1 MMKSVLYVL
10 PRRDYFSRG
19 DRGSVTHAM
28 GIINGLTANDIK
40 VFVITGGGFEKY
52 KSRLSRPENV
62 GYIEHKA
69 SSLKFLWLFGLYF
82 KIMRTIANFQIPI
95 VIIRYSISLPTFQYF
110 LNYGVRARGKKMV
123 LEINSLLANYSDL
136 KGIKRFFKPAL
147 MIMEPFIVRSF
158 KYYYVVSKGLADFMV
173 TNGYK
178 GKMIIVPNASDIV
191 PNAVLE
197 KKESKVRLVYLGSL
211 KFYYDLYQLVDAFIE
226 LKEKGFDGIS
236 ELAFYGHG
244 PETKELK
251 IYAQDR
257 KDIVFYGEYDNATV
271 SELIN
276 PASDILMLPYKDGT
290 VANFGSPTKL
300 FEYMALKAPVI
311 SSNVGQL
318 DEFVVDGVNGLKY
331 NYYNR
336 EELVNKIEQLAQD
349 PELRTKLAHHAYND
363 LMTKHTWKSRMEYL
377 YTQITAVDA

>member
-40 VFVITGGGFEKY
+40 VFVITGSGFEKY
-52 KSRLSRPENV
+52 EGRLTKKENV
-62 GYIEHKA
+62 EYIEHKA
-69 SSLKFLWLFGLYF
+69 TAFKAAWLIGLFF
-82 KIMRTIANFQIPI
+82 KILNTISVHQIPI
-95 VIIRYSISLPTFQYF
+95 VIIRYSISLPAFQYL
-110 LNYGVRARGKKMV
+110 LNRSIIRRGKKMV
-123 LEINSLLANYSDL
+123 LEVNSLVANYPNL
-136 KGIKRFFKPAL
+136 KGSKRFFKPI
-147 MIMEPFIVRSF
+147 IMVVEPAIVRAF

-173 TNGYK
+173 QNGYK
-178 GKMIIVPNASDIV
+178 GKMIIVPNASDAM
-191 PNAVLE
+191 PSAVEE
-197 KKESKVRLVYLGSL
+197 KEKSNVRMVYLGSL

-226 LKEKGFDGIS
+226 LKESGFEGVS

-244 PETKELK
+244 PETKNLK
-251 IYAQDR
+251 AYAKGR
-257 KDIVFYGEYDNATV
+257 KDIVFYGEYDNSKV

-276 PASDILMLPYKDGT
+276 PSSDMLMLPYKDGT

-331 NYYNR
+331 NYYNQD
-336 EELVNKIEQLAQD
+336 ELVAKIKQLAVD
-349 PELRTKLAHHAYND
+349 ADLRDMLSLQAYAD

>member
-1 MMKSVLYVL
+1 MKSVLYVL

-40 VFVITGGGFEKY
+40 VFVVAGDGFEKY
-52 KSRLSRPENV
+52 KPRLVNGNNV
-62 GYIEHKA
+62 EYIEHKA
-69 SSLKFLWLFGLYF
+69 TSFRWLWLVGLYF
-82 KIMRTIANFQIPI
+82 KVMSTIATHKIPI
-95 VIIRYSISLPTFQYF
+95 VIIRYSISLPLFQYIIN
-110 LNYGVRARGKKMV
+110 LGVRARGKKMV
-123 LEINSLLANYSDL
+123 LEVNSLLANYSDL
-136 KGIKRFFKPAL
+136 KGIKRFFKPL
-147 MIMEPFIVRSF
+147 LILVEPMIVKSF
-158 KYYYVVSKGLADFMV
+158 KYYYVVSKGLADFMI
-173 TNGYK
+173 NNDYK

-191 PNAVLE
+191 PKAVKE
-197 KKESKVRLVYLGSL
+197 RKESQVRMVYLGSL
-211 KFYYDLYQLVDAFIE
+211 KFYYDLYQLIDAFVE
-226 LKEKGFDGIS
+226 LKERDFEGIS

-251 IYAQDR
+251 IYARGR
-257 KDIVFYGEYDNATV
+257 KDIVFYGEYDNSKV

-276 PASDILMLPYKDGT
+276 PTSDILMLPYKDGT

-331 NYYNR
+331 HYYDKQ
-336 EELVNKIEQLAQD
+336 ELMDKIEQLAQN
-349 PELRTKLAHHAYND
+349 PELRAKLAHNAYND

-377 YTQITAVDA
+377 YTQIIAVDA

>member
-40 VFVITGGGFEKY
+40 VFVVAGEGFGKY
-52 KSRLSRPENV
+52 KDRLARGENV
-62 GYIEHKA
+62 EYIEHK
-69 SSLKFLWLFGLYF
+69 SSSFRWLWLVGLYF
-82 KIMRTIANFQIPI
+82 KVMSTIAAHKIPI
-95 VIIRYSISLPTFQYF
+95 VITRYSISLPLFQYI
-110 LNYGVRARGKKMV
+110 LNLGVRARNKKMV

-136 KGIKRFFKPAL
+136 KGIKKLFKPAL
-147 MIMEPFIVRSF
+147 MLVEPFIVRSF
-158 KYYYVVSKGLADFMV
+158 KYYYVVSKGLSDFMIS
-173 TNGYK
+173 NGYK

-191 PNAVLE
+191 PKATQE
-197 KKESKVRLVYLGSL
+197 RKESKVRMVYLGSL
-211 KFYYDLYQLVDAFIE
+211 KFYYDLYQLVDAFVE
-226 LKEKGFDGIS
+226 LKEKGFDGVS

-244 PETKELK
+244 PETKDLK
-251 IYAQDR
+251 IYAQGR
-257 KDIVFYGEYDNATV
+257 NDIVFYGEYDNSKV

-331 NYYNR
+331 HYYDRN
-336 EELVNKIEQLAQD
+336 ELVDKIEQLALS
-349 PELRTKLAHHAYND
+349 PELRAKLAQNAYND